1 MGKCMSTSSVL
12 VVDIARSVSERAEG
26 LRAKAESWH
35 ARRYTRVN
43 QQEDQQV
50 NITFSDDEH
59 DVVPQMATD
68 EEEINKIF
76 EDNGIDDNI

>member
-12 VVDIARSVSERAEG
+12 VVDMARSVSERAEG
-26 LRAKAESWH
+26 LRAKVESFH
-35 ARRYTRVN
+35 ARRYTRVK
-43 QQEDQQV
+43 QEDHQV
-50 NITFSDDEH
+50 NITFSDDEN